1 MADNEIRRLPTD
13 LSHLV
18 QITDLN
24 ISGNPIEDL
33 VAVIESLQTMPR
45 LENLQ
50 INLHLEEEV
59 DYLLRQLPELKILN
73 NIPVERDAIYS
84 ETGS

>member
-1 MADNEIRRLPTD
+1 M
-13 LSHLV
+13 
-18 QITDLN
+18 
-24 ISGNPIEDL
+24 
-33 VAVIESLQTMPR
+33 VIEALQTMPR

-59 DYLLRQLPELKILN
+59 DYLLRQLPELKVLN

-84 ETGS
+84 DNGSQNSERRLNS

>member
-1 MADNEIRRLPTD
+1 M
-13 LSHLV
+13 
-18 QITDLN
+18 N

-33 VAVIESLQTMPR
+33 ATVIEALQTMPR

-59 DYLLRQLPELKILN
+59 DYLLRQLPELKVLN

-84 ETGS
+84 DNASQNSERRLNS

>member
-1 MADNEIRRLPTD
+1 M
-13 LSHLV
+13 SHLV

-33 VAVIESLQTMPR
+33 AAVIESLQMMPR

-84 ETGS
+84 ESESQSSARLC

>member
-1 MADNEIRRLPTD
+1 
-13 LSHLV
+13 LV

-33 VAVIESLQTMPR
+33 AAVIESLQTMPR

>member
-1 MADNEIRRLPTD
+1 M
-13 LSHLV
+13 
-18 QITDLN
+18 N

-33 VAVIESLQTMPR
+33 ATVIEALQTMPR

-59 DYLLRQLPELKILN
+59 DYLLRQLPELKVLN

-84 ETGS
+84 DNGSQNSERRLNG

>member
-1 MADNEIRRLPTD
+1 MSPL
-13 LSHLV
+13 H

-33 VAVIESLQTMPR
+33 AAVVESLQTMPR

-50 INLHLEEEV
+50 INLHLDEEV
-59 DYLLRQLPELKILN
+59 DYLLRQLPELKFLN
-73 NIPVERDAIYS
+73 GIVVERDAIFS
-84 ETGS
+84 EIASAEET

>member
-1 MADNEIRRLPTD
+1 M
-13 LSHLV
+13 
-18 QITDLN
+18 N

-33 VAVIESLQTMPR
+33 AAVIESLQTMPR

-84 ETGS
+84 ETGSQSSARLG

>member
-1 MADNEIRRLPTD
+1 
-13 LSHLV
+13 
-18 QITDLN
+18 
-24 ISGNPIEDL
+24 
-33 VAVIESLQTMPR
+33 MPR

-59 DYLLRQLPELKILN
+59 DYLLRQLPELKVLN

-84 ETGS
+84 DNGSQNSERRLNS

>member
-1 MADNEIRRLPTD
+1 M
-13 LSHLV
+13 
-18 QITDLN
+18 N

-33 VAVIESLQTMPR
+33 ATVIEALQTMPR

-59 DYLLRQLPELKILN
+59 DYLLRQLPELKVLN

-84 ETGS
+84 DNGSQNSERRLNS

>member
-1 MADNEIRRLPTD
+1 M
-13 LSHLV
+13 
-18 QITDLN
+18 
-24 ISGNPIEDL
+24 
-33 VAVIESLQTMPR
+33 VIEALQTMPR

-59 DYLLRQLPELKILN
+59 DYLLRQLPELKVLN

-84 ETGS
+84 DNGSQNSERRLNG

>member
-1 MADNEIRRLPTD
+1 M
-13 LSHLV
+13 SHLV

-33 VAVIESLQTMPR
+33 AAVIESLQTMPR

-84 ETGS
+84 ESESQSSARLC

>member
-1 MADNEIRRLPTD
+1 

-33 VAVIESLQTMPR
+33 AAVIESLQTMPR

-84 ETGS
+84 ESESQSSARLC